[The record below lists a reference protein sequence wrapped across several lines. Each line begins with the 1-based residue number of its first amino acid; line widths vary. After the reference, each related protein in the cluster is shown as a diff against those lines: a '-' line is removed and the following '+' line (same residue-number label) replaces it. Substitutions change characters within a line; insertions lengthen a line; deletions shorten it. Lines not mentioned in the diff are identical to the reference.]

1 MGSGSKRNDGRKRF
15 VLLVVSILNF
25 VDQVGQGLIGLS
37 NLVLVLLVAFSIGE
51 LLFLVRLIIVAI
63 FHRFDIIISAII
75 LF

>member
-1 MGSGSKRNDGRKRF
+1 MGSGSKRNDGRKCF

-63 FHRFDIIISAII
+63 FHRFDIIISDII